1 MNAYLF
7 RSDLLRRLF
16 STLTLSTALVG
27 CGGGGADQATPPA
40 GASVTLEAAHA
51 ASAAIGPDGGQI
63 VATSASGVSYSL
75 TIPKGALDRSINIT
89 VTPVASIGTLHF
101 AGGLAGSAQLEPEG
115 LALARPG
122 MLTIVTAATP
132 RTGQRLVGFSGTASG
147 DRVALDLAAS
157 GNGQI
162 VLLISHFSLHGSGF
176 GTTADLSQFPPP
188 PLGATNQSFADR
200 LARLSL
206 PTDSATAF
214 PILHDWFA
222 RVIQPAI
229 PNASNDTA
237 LLVAMQDYETWR
249 FSADLALTGQLPF
262 VDLATGHAVHTTSAQ
277 FAAEVHQA
285 GEDAVLPLRT
295 AISANNQLA
304 CQQQNFTAL
313 ANVFFWQSSAFVFGV
328 DDAAHQLDLD
338 TVTLGL
344 CTHLRLVSNS
354 SLAALQAQQPGSLDL
369 QFAVSF
375 EGHAEPVVAPFSVRL
390 AVSGATLQNP
400 LGNTDA
406 SGHYTT
412 IIVPAGSG
420 GITVRATVFLFAPGS
435 TTPLPLSGTFT
446 LESSGAQTFSG
457 VISWKHQDTSGVC
470 DPLVPDGG
478 LRIEETQT
486 ATVTIRIDDPAR
498 GTGTVVSVSGTGTL
512 TDFRVPANGQTFSLG
527 PAGSFNRF
535 PPAPGFD
542 ARLVVDHQ
550 RGSFGN
556 AHRVFANGQLQEI
569 DFTFRIVEDCANG
582 LFITTPS
589 FTSGTPGLL
598 VSNTY
603 TQSGKLFP
611 Q

>member
-1 MNAYLF
+1 M
-7 RSDLLRRLF
+7 
-16 STLTLSTALVG
+16 
-27 CGGGGADQATPPA
+27 
-40 GASVTLEAAHA
+40 
-51 ASAAIGPDGGQI
+51 IGPDGGQI
-63 VATSASGVSYSL
+63 VTTSASGVSYSL
-75 TIPKGALDRSINIT
+75 TIAKGALDRSVNIT
-89 VTPVASIGTLHF
+89 VTPVESMGTLHF
-101 AGGLAGSAQLEPEG
+101 GGGLAGGVQLEPEG
-115 LALARPG
+115 LSLARPG
-122 MLTIVTAATP
+122 TLTMVTAATP
-132 RTGQRLVGFSGTASG
+132 PTGQRLIGFSGTASG
-147 DRVALDLAAS
+147 DRVALDLAAP

-162 VLLISHFSLHGSGF
+162 VLPISHFSLHGGGF
-176 GTTADLSQFPPP
+176 GTTADLSQFPAP
-188 PLGATNQSFADR
+188 PLGATNQSFVDR
-200 LARLSL
+200 LARLNL

-222 RVIQPAI
+222 RVIEPAI
-229 PNASNDTA
+229 PTVANDAA

-249 FSADLALTGQLPF
+249 FWTDLALIGQVPL
-262 VDLATGHAVHTTSAQ
+262 VDIASGHAVHTASAE

-285 GEDAVLPLRT
+285 AEGAAPPLRT
-295 AISANNQLA
+295 AISGNNQLA

-354 SLAALQAQQPGSLDL
+354 NLAALQAQQPSSLDL

-400 LGNTDA
+400 IGNTDA
-406 SGHYTT
+406 SGHYASV
-412 IIVPAGSG
+412 IVPAGSG
-420 GITVRATVFLFAPGS
+420 GITVSATVFLIPPGS
-435 TTPLPLSGTFT
+435 TAPLPLSGTFT

-470 DPLVPDGG
+470 DPLVPDPG

-498 GTGTVVSVSGTGTL
+498 GTGTVVAVSGTGTL
-512 TDFRVPANGQTFSLG
+512 TDFRGSNSQTRSLG

-535 PPAPGFD
+535 APDPGFD

-550 RGSFGN
+550 VGSFGN
-556 AHRVFANGQLQEI
+556 AQRVFANGRLQEI

-582 LFITTPS
+582 LFITTPF

-603 TQSGKLFP
+603 TQTGKLFP
-611 Q
+611 R